1 LTREDTHLN
10 RRHGRRATLAGI
22 LACAALLV
30 LPAGNA
36 MAGSGG
42 VSTDGGGSQTT
53 AGKDAKLRNGI
64 AIAPRSAPARVKR
77 AIDAANEIVKGK
89 DYCLGGG
96 HARWRSRC
104 YDCSGAVSYA
114 LGKYGSRQVDAPM
127 PSGSY
132 ASYGKRGKGN
142 WITWYAN
149 SGHMFVVIAGL
160 RLDTAQTSG
169 KGPGWSENVRAGFVN
184 VSKSAARHK
193 GKI

>member
-1 LTREDTHLN
+1 ML
-10 RRHGRRATLAGI
+10 LA
-22 LACAALLV
+22 

-36 MAGSGG
+36 TAGSGG
-42 VSTDGGGSQTT
+42 VSTDDGSRTT
-53 AGKDAKLRNGI
+53 SGQKAKLRDGL
-64 AIAPRSAPARVKR
+64 AIAPRSAPRRVKR
-77 AIDAANEIVKGK
+77 AIEAANEIAKGK

-132 ASYGKRGKGN
+132 ASYGRRGKGD
-142 WITWYAN
+142 WITWYAD

-160 RLDTAQTSG
+160 RLDTSQTPG

-184 VSKSAARHK
+184 VPKSAARHK
-193 GKI
+193 GL